1 MAEGVPIIP
10 EFITVH
16 LGAPSD
22 ENAANVRVSFADY
35 IKNVASSEIY
45 PTWPEEAIKANM
57 LAQISFVLNRIYTE
71 YYPAQ
76 GYNFDITNSTAI
88 DQSFVDG
95 RDTFE
100 NINRLADEIFNDY
113 VRRPE
118 TLEPL
123 FTQYCDGVQS
133 QCEGLTQ
140 WGTVPLAENGL
151 TAFEILQSFYGDN
164 IELVENAPVAA
175 VEQSYPGV
183 ALRLGDSSQEV
194 EEKQIQLNRISR
206 NYPAIPKI
214 PVVNGSFGEST
225 ENAVKEFQS
234 IFGLAVDGIIGKATW
249 YKIAAVYNAVKRL
262 SELDSEGLRA
272 DELPALYTREIG
284 LGDSGDFVW
293 LVQYY
298 LAVVSA
304 YYNTVP
310 FSTVT
315 GTFDEQTEATVRG
328 FQQTYG
334 LPQTGVVDFNTW
346 RDLYRAYRG
355 IIINSPQAEGGTL
368 RYPGLQLRFGS
379 RGEYVSALQE
389 YLNVIGQTYPAIPAL
404 PVTGYYGRQTEAA
417 VSAFQQQ
424 FGLSNTGSVDPFTW
438 ETITSLYS
446 DLSLGNSRQSGQNPG
461 ETVGASD

>member
-1 MAEGVPIIP
+1 MPDTTPVIP

-22 ENAANVRVSFADY
+22 TEARNVRVGFADY

-57 LAQISFVLNRIYTE
+57 LAQISFALNRIFTE
-71 YYPAQ
+71 FYPAQ
-76 GYNFDITNSTAI
+76 GYDFDITNSTAT

-100 NINRLADEIFNDY
+100 NIDRLADEIFNDY
-113 VRRPE
+113 LRRPNSI
-118 TLEPL
+118 EPL

-133 QCEGLTQ
+133 LCDGLTQ
-140 WGTVPLAENGL
+140 WGTVPLAEEGL
-151 TAFEILQSFYGDN
+151 TAFEILQSFYGEN
-164 IELVENAPVAA
+164 IELVENAPVAS
-175 VEQSYPGV
+175 VERSYPGV
-183 ALRLGDSSQEV
+183 PLRLGDSSREV

-225 ENAVKEFQS
+225 ENAVREFQS
-234 IFGLAVDGIIGKATW
+234 VFGLAVDGVIGKATW
-249 YKIAAVYNAVKRL
+249 YKIASVYNAVKRL

-272 DELPALYTREIG
+272 DELPALYVREIG
-284 LGDSGDFVW
+284 IGDTGDFVW

-304 YYNTVP
+304 YYDSVP
-310 FSTVT
+310 ISAIT
-315 GTFDEQTEATVRG
+315 GTFDEQTATTVRG

-334 LPQTGVVDFNTW
+334 LPQTGTVDFNTW

-355 IIINSPQAEGGTL
+355 IVINSPQTEGGTL

-389 YLNVIGQTYPAIPAL
+389 YLNGISQTYTTIPTL

-417 VSAFQQQ
+417 VSAFQQL
-424 FGLSNTGSVDPFTW
+424 FGLTVTGSVDPFTW
-438 ETITSLYS
+438 EAITSLYS
-446 DLSLGNSRQSGQNPG
+446 DLSLGNARVEGQDPG
-461 ETVGASD
+461 MTITTSS